1 MTPSKDYLRVN
12 GFSGLLS
19 AGVVVLIANALFFL
33 AVFTVD
39 AVIDHKRLF
48 DRVAEA
54 AAANAITDQDY
65 PPELATYADRFTD
78 CVGVSLNLG
87 GRPDRSAREL
97 FRDMEVPR
105 VEGLG
110 ACPALIRMLN
120 DKSSVTLAS
129 YSRYWHGYQI
139 FSKPFLYLGSIGSLR
154 YIFASLVIIA
164 VTLFSLNI
172 STALTSV
179 DGALIGVW
187 FAAGFILLTDGADL
201 ANVFTHSISLLSIF
215 SVAALMFWALRA
227 GHRRYLFLMAVA
239 AGCVVSFFD
248 LLFNPPL
255 ALSALIVGAAAALNS
270 DELSARDVIRLALII
285 AFGWAIGFFGTYV
298 CRFALAVA
306 LSDTPRETLQEIY
319 TAGLFRISGT
329 EYKIRQIV
337 GWATVQNF
345 GYPMLRPSFAV
356 FVLFTGILAATLW
369 RRHRHITVR
378 PAYLALLL
386 PTPICVLWF
395 EALRNHSQHHHW
407 FTYRSASF
415 ALVCFAATVL
425 FSLSTPS
432 NSLAA
437 PVDRSI

>member
-1 MTPSKDYLRVN
+1 VST
-12 GFSGLLS
+12 G
-19 AGVVVLIANALFFL
+19 FFL

-97 FRDMEVPR
+97 FRDTEVPR

-255 ALSALIVGAAAALNS
+255 ALSALIVGAAAALN
-270 DELSARDVIRLALII
+270 
-285 AFGWAIGFFGTYV
+285 V